1 MLLWRAQMNK
11 RLDTANKIEQHS
23 RSNSTTLD
31 LKPDTKCA
39 LIKCARISHPS
50 DIERIIIHNLLSNNP
65 VHLYRAGMTEGE
77 ADGARAILILNS
89 GRLLIPEAEQ
99 CKESRH
105 WARAPRGRRFAAT
118 TSESQ
123 PTNIR
128 KNSPISET
136 SDRPQT
142 DFRLQLRLDSLAR

>member
-1 MLLWRAQMNK
+1 
-11 RLDTANKIEQHS
+11 
-23 RSNSTTLD
+23 
-31 LKPDTKCA
+31 
-39 LIKCARISHPS
+39 
-50 DIERIIIHNLLSNNP
+50 
-65 VHLYRAGMTEGE
+65 MTEGE